1 MRLDKF
7 LKTAQLI
14 KRRTV
19 ANEAADEGFI
29 KVNGRDSKPALQLK
43 AGDIIEIDM
52 WNYYKKIEVIIVPE
66 KNTIPKKDIDKY
78 IKLLEY
84 KAKEIEFW
92 ELLYFED
99 FRYWTYSKKL
109 NKSVKSISV

>member
-29 KVNGRDSKPALQLK
+29 KVNGRDEKPSYKLK
-43 AGDIIEIDM
+43 NGDIIEIDM
-52 WNYYKKIEVIIVPE
+52 WNYYKKIEVLNVPE
-66 KNTIPKKDIDKY
+66 KNTISKKDIDNY
-78 IKLLEY
+78 IKVIEY
-84 KAKEIEFW
+84 KTKEIEF
-92 ELLYFED
+92 
-99 FRYWTYSKKL
+99 
-109 NKSVKSISV
+109 

>member
-29 KVNGRDSKPALQLK
+29 KVNGRDAKPSYQLK
-43 AGDIIEIDM
+43 NGDIM
-52 WNYYKKIEVIIVPE
+52 LNWVKIG
-66 KNTIPKKDIDKY
+66 
-78 IKLLEY
+78 
-84 KAKEIEFW
+84 
-92 ELLYFED
+92 
-99 FRYWTYSKKL
+99 
-109 NKSVKSISV
+109 

>member
-29 KVNGRDSKPALQLK
+29 KVNSRDAKPSYQLK
-43 AGDIIEIDM
+43 NGDIIEIDM
-52 WNYYKKIEVIIVPE
+52 WNYYKKIEVLNVPE
-66 KNTIPKKDIDKY
+66 KNTISKKDIDNY
-78 IKLLEY
+78 IKVIEY
-84 KAKEIEFW
+84 KTKEIEF
-92 ELLYFED
+92 
-99 FRYWTYSKKL
+99 
-109 NKSVKSISV
+109 